1 MRETEDVFPEGRWVA
16 SAGAIESSARSIAQ
30 TEPAEVISL
39 AVALRDN
46 DELIGAMVLF
56 SIDWVHRT
64 AETASEI
71 FRPEHRGGGY
81 GTEAK
86 HLMLA
91 LAFDQLGLH
100 MVYSSVSESNP
111 RSAAALRKQGYRLG
125 GYTAWKSFIAGGL
138 CGNWAFDLLADEW
151 RAARDQHR
159 EGRR

>member
-1 MRETEDVFPEGRWVA
+1 MR
-16 SAGAIESSARSIAQ
+16 AREA
-30 TEPAEVISL
+30 EPCEEA
-39 AVALRDN
+39 R
-46 DELIGAMVLF
+46 G
-56 SIDWVHRT
+56 
-64 AETASEI
+64 
-71 FRPEHRGGGY
+71 PEHRGGGY

-86 HLMLA
+86 HLMLE

-125 GYTAWKSFIAGGL
+125 GYTAWNSFVAGGL

-159 EGRR
+159 EGSR